1 MAAIKNSQKTLSTAN
16 KKYQP
21 PKKVKSE
28 HQAFID
34 KVGIRLMRLRR
45 EKNLSTSALAKHA
58 GISRNNYHY
67 IETGRVYFNI
77 ESVLQVLDFLQ
88 VDASEFFEKP

>member
-1 MAAIKNSQKTLSTAN
+1 MAANMNSQKTLSKAS

-21 PKKVKSE
+21 PKTVKPE
-28 HQAFID
+28 HQAFMD
-34 KVGIRLMRLRR
+34 KVGTKLMTLRK
-45 EKNLSTSALAKHA
+45 EMNLSTSALAKQA

-77 ESVLQVLDFLQ
+77 ESVLQVLDFFQ
-88 VDASEFFEKP
+88 ADASEFFETL

>member
-1 MAAIKNSQKTLSTAN
+1 MARRTISKPKQIPTT

-21 PKKVKSE
+21 PKRVKTE
-28 HQAFID
+28 HKDFIL
-34 KVGIRLMRLRR
+34 KVGIKLQEMRK
-45 EKNLSTSALAKHA
+45 EKNLSASALASQA

-77 ESVLQVLDFLQ
+77 ESLLQVLDFFQ
-88 VDASEFFEKP
+88 TDASEFFENL